1 MKVHRLIFGLV
12 TIWEL
17 HAASEKL
24 AISCIMIVSAI
35 FRKVWY
41 LFVVFLSLDCPN
53 QKYERIDGKEPLK
66 FPVNLQIYKKEAST
80 FSSVDY
86 NCSLYGYYLDYSGFK
101 VRWKNITDGVFNL
114 TKENNLNNKFNI
126 QVT

>member
-1 MKVHRLIFGLV
+1 MKVHRLILGLV

-17 HAASEKL
+17 HAVSKKL
-24 AISCIMIVSAI
+24 VISCIMVVSAI
-35 FRKVWY
+35 FRKVWFFL
-41 LFVVFLSLDCPN
+41 LFFLSLDCPN
-53 QKYERIDGKEPLK
+53 QKYEKIDGKDLFK
-66 FPVNLQIYKKEAST
+66 FPVNLQINKKEKTSV
-80 FSSVDY
+80 SSVHY

-114 TKENNLNNKFNI
+114 TKENNTYNKFSI